1 MCTCMCIYIYV
12 YNYECICFLLSMCVC
27 TCIVYVFVPLYCDIL
42 LCFSVWKIA
51 WNPIIQNLVTVLIKH
66 P

>member
-1 MCTCMCIYIYV
+1 MCVYMYITIIYV
-12 YNYECICFLLSMCVC
+12 YNYECIVLFYVCVC
-27 TCIVYVFVPLYCDIL
+27 IVFVFVPLYCDIL

>member
-1 MCTCMCIYIYV
+1 MCVYMYITIIYV
-12 YNYECICFLLSMCVC
+12 YNYECIVLFYVCV
-27 TCIVYVFVPLYCDIL
+27 CIVYVFVPLYCDIL

>member
-1 MCTCMCIYIYV
+1 MYRFVLCMCV
-12 YNYECICFLLSMCVC
+12 Y
-27 TCIVYVFVPLYCDIL
+27 TCIVYVFVPLYCDML

>member
-1 MCTCMCIYIYV
+1 MCVYMYIIIIYV
-12 YNYECICFLLSMCVC
+12 YNYECIVLFYVCV
-27 TCIVYVFVPLYCDIL
+27 CIVYVFVPLYCDIL

>member
-1 MCTCMCIYIYV
+1 MYVYMYITIIYV
-12 YNYECICFLLSMCVC
+12 YNYECIVLFYVCV
-27 TCIVYVFVPLYCDIL
+27 CIVYVFVPLYCDIL

>member
-1 MCTCMCIYIYV
+1 MCVYVYITIIYV
-12 YNYECICFLLSMCVC
+12 YNYECIVLFYVCV
-27 TCIVYVFVPLYCDIL
+27 CIVYVFVPLYCDIL

>member
-1 MCTCMCIYIYV
+1 MCVYMYITIIYV
-12 YNYECICFLLSMCVC
+12 YNYECIVLLYVCV
-27 TCIVYVFVPLYCDIL
+27 CIVYVFVPLYCDIL

>member
-1 MCTCMCIYIYV
+1 MNVLFCFMYV
-12 YNYECICFLLSMCVC
+12 YVLYVCI
-27 TCIVYVFVPLYCDIL
+27 VFVPLYCDIL